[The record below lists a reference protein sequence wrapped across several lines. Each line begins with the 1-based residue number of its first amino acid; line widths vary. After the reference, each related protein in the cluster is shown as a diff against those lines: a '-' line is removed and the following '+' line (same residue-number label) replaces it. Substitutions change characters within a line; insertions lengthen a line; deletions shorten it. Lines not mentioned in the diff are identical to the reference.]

1 MSKDNC
7 IIRND
12 FIAQVYT
19 SNDIQFLETYTILE
33 TDYDYIIESM
43 QEEEF
48 ILENPYCN
56 IFKELLYED
65 KVVGFVTYDLQNGV
79 GDFSLNAAYILP
91 KYRGN
96 GIFFYELENVLI
108 NGNTLSIYNPNH
120 KIMEK
125 LIEYDF
131 ARYLD
136 SNLVASSISL
146 DIPTDKLLSN
156 DNKLEVED
164 DLLHASNLY
173 DIHMCMVIILI
184 DISTPNKNIIYYS
197 KLQDTDKE
205 KSEKNREHLDA
216 TYFQYIKDTILD
228 NHEQFVEILTEL
240 TEKLPR
246 AEYTL
251 EEIVG
256 TAPELSI
263 YLQEIINEGL
273 ITKEKAYEVQKQ
285 LTEEFETKEVLP
297 ESLMKRLMYL
307 VLEDD
312 MEAEDF
318 DDTDAFLCPYCGYP
332 TSLSARTCNTCGY
345 NIHDLN
351 PMDMIKDLEDFNQQ
365 IESMVEQMKAAGMS
379 DEMIESILSDAF
391 KEIEDD
397 LIDLDNELSQLIEE
411 DESFIKAIILTLKN
425 LKTQSTIQEACAGW
439 ISQMNIDSDELYDYL
454 VTEGLVDIIVTNES
468 FREFYGLKLKV
479 NQLKDILRENNQKIS
494 GNKKELIDRIAD
506 NLNVSQIPLDITS
519 SYGIKDTLITNKQ
532 GLKFIEQYKYILEE

>member
-33 TDYDYIIESM
+33 RDYDYIIESM
-43 QEEEF
+43 QDEEF
-48 ILENPYCN
+48 SLENPYCN

-91 KYRGN
+91 KYRGH
-96 GIFFYELENVLI
+96 GIFYYELENVLI

-120 KIMEK
+120 IIIEK

-146 DIPTDKLLSN
+146 DIPTEKLLSN
-156 DNKLEVED
+156 NNKLDVDD

-173 DIHMCMVIILI
+173 DMHMSMVIILI
-184 DISTPNKNIIYYS
+184 DISTPGKNIIYYS
-197 KLQDTDKE
+197 KLLDSDKE
-205 KSEKNREHLDA
+205 ASEENRTHLDE
-216 TYFQYIKDTILD
+216 TYFQYIKDSILD

-263 YLQEIINEGL
+263 YLEEIINEGL
-273 ITKEKAYEVQKQ
+273 ITRQKAYEVQEQ
-285 LTEEFETKEVLP
+285 LTEEFETEEVLP

-345 NIHDLN
+345 NIHDFN
-351 PMDMIKDLEDFNQQ
+351 PMQMMQNIEDFDKQ
-365 IESMVEQMKAAGMS
+365 IEAMVEQMKKSGMS
-379 DEMIESILSDAF
+379 DEMIESVLSDAF
-391 KEIEDD
+391 KQIEDD
-397 LIDLDNELSQLIEE
+397 LEDLDKELSQLIEE
-411 DESFIKAIILTLKN
+411 DENFLKAVILTLTK
-425 LKTQSTIQEACAGW
+425 LKKASTIKEACDNW
-439 ISQMNIDSDELYDYL
+439 LSQMKIEVDEIYDYII
-454 VTEGLVDIIVTNES
+454 TEGFVDIIITNES
-468 FREFYGLKLKV
+468 FRQFYGQKLKV
-479 NQLKDILRENNQKIS
+479 DQLKNILRENNQKIS
-494 GNKKELIDRIAD
+494 GKKKELIDRIAD
-506 NLNVSQIPLDITS
+506 NLDVTKIPLDITS
-519 SYGIKDTLITNKQ
+519 SYGLNDTLITNKE
-532 GLKFIEQYKYILEE
+532 GLKFIEEYKYLIE